1 MGDAGCASSSA
12 SRVPRPASP
21 GVSALLQAMR
31 ASAKYIWIIIV
42 ILFVGG
48 FLLAETSGLLG
59 RAPVTS
65 TTAVATVNGE
75 DILATTWYQA
85 TQNLEQEETQRSN
98 QSISLDERQRL
109 MDQAFDQL
117 VTDALL
123 RQEYK
128 RRGITV
134 TDDEIL
140 QAARFSPPPALMQ
153 APDLQTDGRFDPQK
167 YQRFLASP
175 IAKEQGILLQLES
188 YYRTEIPKEKLFDQI
203 ASDVYVTDA
212 QLWRR
217 FKDSNDS
224 ARATFV
230 MFDPE
235 RISDSAVRVSDDEVR
250 SYYDTHKKQFDRPGT
265 AKVSILIIPR
275 TVSAADSAAV
285 RNHALAVRARILAGE
300 KFEDVAKTESA
311 DSASAVNG
319 GALGKGPK
327 GRFVAPFDQAA
338 AALKPGEISQPV
350 LTPFGYHLIR
360 LDERKGDTLT
370 LHHILFRIQQSDS
383 AATRTDRRADSL
395 SRIAAST
402 DQPAK
407 FDEAARELHIPIL
420 RATAIEGNPLT
431 INGQFIPSVGPWAF
445 EGARPGET
453 SDLFDADDGYYLA
466 RLDSLT
472 PGGTQSL
479 DQAKRDIRDYLLRQK
494 KVDALLPQARNFAR
508 VAAAGTLESASRLM
522 NMQVQSTKFFTRVTG
537 TPEFAQTPEAVG
549 AAFSLPLNTVSEPI
563 RAMNGVVV
571 ERVDARVPADSAAFE
586 KQKLILSNQAL
597 QQLRRQRVAEYLT
610 NLKAVAK
617 IDDRRKQIEASSRR
631 TTQ

>member
-1 MGDAGCASSSA
+1 
-12 SRVPRPASP
+12 
-21 GVSALLQAMR
+21 MR

-65 TTAVATVNGE
+65 TTPVATVNGE

-85 TQNLEQEETQRSN
+85 TQNLEQEEIQRSN

-175 IAKEQGILLQLES
+175 LARQQGLLYQLEA

-203 ASDVYVTDA
+203 ASEVYVTDA
-212 QLWRR
+212 ELWSRY
-217 FKDSNDS
+217 KDSNDS
-224 ARATFV
+224 ARVTFV
-230 MFDPE
+230 DFEPD

-250 SYYDTHKKQFDRPGT
+250 AYYDTHKKQFERPGS

-285 RNHALAVRARILAGE
+285 RNRALAVRARILGGE
-300 KFEDVAKTESA
+300 KFEDVAKAESA

-327 GRFVAPFDQAA
+327 GRFVAPFEQAA
-338 AALKPGEISQPV
+338 EKLKPGEISQPV

-383 AATRTDRRADSL
+383 AATLTDRRADSL

-420 RATAIEGNPLT
+420 RATTIEGNPLT
-431 INGQFIPSVGPWAF
+431 VNGQYIPSVGPWAF

-453 SDLFDADDGYYLA
+453 SELFDAEDGYYLA

-472 PGGTQSL
+472 PGGTLSL
-479 DQAKRDIRDYLLRQK
+479 DDAKRDIRQYLLRQK
-494 KVDALLPQARNFAR
+494 KIDALMPQATNFAK

-522 NMQVQSTKFFTRVTG
+522 NMQATSTKFFTRVTG
-537 TPEFAQTPEAVG
+537 TPELAQAPEAVG
-549 AAFSLPLNTVSEPI
+549 AAFSLPLKTVSQPI
-563 RAMNGVVV
+563 RAMNAVIV
-571 ERVDARVPADSAAFE
+571 ERVDARIPADSAAFE
-586 KQKLILSNQAL
+586 KQRGSLRAQAL
-597 QQLRRQRVAEYLT
+597 QQLRRQRVADYLA

-617 IDDRRKQIEASSRR
+617 IDDRRKQVEASSRQ

>member
-1 MGDAGCASSSA
+1 M
-12 SRVPRPASP
+12 
-21 GVSALLQAMR
+21 LQAMR

-42 ILFVGG
+42 VLFVGG
-48 FLLAETSGLLG
+48 FLLAQTSGLLG

-75 DILATTWYQA
+75 DILATTWYQT
-85 TQNLEQEETQRSN
+85 TQNLEQEATQRSN

-109 MDQAFDQL
+109 MDQAYDQL

-134 TDDEIL
+134 TDDEIV
-140 QAARFSPPPALMQ
+140 QAARYSPPPQLMQ

-167 YQRFLASP
+167 YQRFLQSP
-175 IAKEQGILLQLES
+175 LAKQQGLLYQLKA
-188 YYRTEIPKEKLFDQI
+188 YYRTEIPKEKLFDQV
-203 ASDVYVTDA
+203 ASDVYITDG

-217 FKDSNDS
+217 YKDNNDS
-224 ARATFV
+224 ARVTFV
-230 MFDPE
+230 AFEPE
-235 RISDSAVRVSDDEVR
+235 RISDSAVRVSDDEIR
-250 SYYDTHKKQFDRPGT
+250 SYYDTHKKLFERPGT
-265 AKVSILIIPR
+265 AKVSILVIPR
-275 TVSAADSAAV
+275 TVTSADSAAV
-285 RNHALAVRARILAGE
+285 RNHALAVRARILGGE

-311 DSASAVNG
+311 DSGSAVNG

-327 GRFVAPFDQAA
+327 GRFVPAFETAA

-350 LTPFGYHLIR
+350 LTQFGYHLIR
-360 LDERKGDTLT
+360 LDEKKGDTLT
-370 LHHILFRIQQSDS
+370 IHHILFRIQQSDS

-395 SRIAAST
+395 SRIAGST

-420 RATAIEGNPLT
+420 RAPVIEGNPLT

-453 SDLFDADDGYYLA
+453 SDLFDAEDGYYLA

-472 PGGTQSL
+472 PGGTLSL
-479 DQAKRDIRDYLLRQK
+479 EDAKRDIRTYLMRQK
-494 KVDALLPQARNFAR
+494 KIDALMPQATNFAK
-508 VAAAGTLESASRLM
+508 VAAAGTLEGAGKLM
-522 NMQVQSTKFFTRVTG
+522 NMQPVSTKFFTRVTG
-537 TPEFAQTPEAVG
+537 TPELAQAPEAVG
-549 AAFSLPLNTVSEPI
+549 AAFSLPLNTVSAPI
-563 RAMNGVVV
+563 RGMNEVII
-571 ERVDARVPADSAAFE
+571 ERVDARIPADSAAFL
-586 KQKLILSNQAL
+586 KQKATVRAQAL
-597 QQLRRQRVAEYLT
+597 NQLRRQRVADILA
-610 NLKAVAK
+610 NLKAVADIK
-617 IDDRRKQIEASSRR
+617 DRRKQIEASTRR